1 MSNLLELQELLR
13 NIPMGAVKGAAGGQH
28 PTVPQWMAMDEI
40 KRRGENMKAEQAQ
53 KSEEGIQ
60 DSAMIEQYLAAAQQL
75 EGGQPPMGQPPMGP
89 PPMGPPQQGPPGMG
103 GAPPQMGQQA
113 RLGELSQMAQVAQQ
127 RPAPRSPM
135 PRRPPMQGGQGI
147 RQLAAG
153 GGLIKGYTN
162 GGVVSAEWE
171 DHRPGVGSG
180 GRRFRKRH
188 PAFDFLR
195 KERPESKARSEGGGL
210 LQDVFGGEFT
220 GPGSPSDVREEGV
233 RGEYYEQGPAE
244 LIKEYWPD
252 KSQEEIFS
260 ILGEL
265 EERHY
270 SGDSQATGYL
280 NAVMQ
285 SMGQYP
291 SREEYSESVDG
302 IPLPEVRKNLLERER
317 QEVQA
322 TLPGQDIAG
331 LMGPLT
337 ERQALALALPE
348 DTGDGKLI
356 SQTPASPELTSAQE
370 ALADLQRRYDEL
382 SGAQSSDG
390 DYQSLNEII
399 MNSIRGDPEKELAQK
414 KFNAW
419 QALAMGGAAAMG
431 SGDPSALGAIGKGA
445 QEGLGSFATAQ
456 NVDIAQRGKSLDRA
470 IQLADVEARSRE
482 KSSPPTFLEWQK
494 DTWPK
499 LAKEMGFVMET
510 MGMDAE
516 ALIEL
521 QKSVYEKSYGRMRRS
536 TADPAIPREAFRSG
550 MNRLRGGG

>member
-53 KSEEGIQ
+53 KSEEGVQ
-60 DSAMIEQYLAAAQQL
+60 DPAMIEKYLAAAQQL
-75 EGGQPPMGQPPMGP
+75 EGGQPPMGQPPMGQP
-89 PPMGPPQQGPPGMG
+89 PMGQPPMGQPPMGPPQMGPPQQGPPGMG
-103 GAPPQMGQQA
+103 GPPPQMGQ
-113 RLGELSQMAQVAQQ
+113 MAQLGQLSAMAQQ
-127 RPAPRSPM
+127 AQQPPAPRRPM

-153 GGLIKGYTN
+153 GGLIKGYQQGGDVYDPSTDERSLLEKLYMSGSLSPEDRAKLGAYLKGQAVDSFTGAGDYLTGKAFDLFAGDN
-162 GGVVSAEWE
+162 DSQDRPAGLYPAGGPSTGKVDHEGVEQLRPPVRHGFENTEDVYGILNWLRRDQAEATPLERAGGVAKEILKPLDPVIDYFTPETDYASSYYDADSSAPSTVAAA
-171 DHRPGVGSG
+171 DKG
-180 GRRFRKRH
+180 GADKG
-188 PAFDFLR
+188 AA
-195 KERPESKARSEGGGL
+195 EKAAAAAAAA
-210 LQDVFGGEFT
+210 
-220 GPGSPSDVREEGV
+220 
-233 RGEYYEQGPAE
+233 AE
-244 LIKEYWPD
+244 
-252 KSQEEIFS
+252 
-260 ILGEL
+260 
-265 EERHY
+265 EERANRAARLM
-270 SGDSQATGYL
+270 SQSQG
-280 NAVMQ
+280 
-285 SMGQYP
+285 
-291 SREEYSESVDG
+291 EG
-302 IPLPEVRKNLLERER
+302 IPDL
-317 QEVQA
+317 
-322 TLPGQDIAG
+322 
-331 LMGPLT
+331 
-337 ERQALALALPE
+337 QALIMKAIN
-348 DTGDGKLI
+348 GDEG
-356 SQTPASPELTSAQE
+356 
-370 ALADLQRRYDEL
+370 
-382 SGAQSSDG
+382 
-390 DYQSLNEII
+390 
-399 MNSIRGDPEKELAQK
+399 KELAQK

-431 SGDPSALGAIGKGA
+431 SGDPNALGAIGKGA

-470 IQLADVEARSRE
+470 IKLAAVNASE

-510 MGMDAE
+510 MGKDSE